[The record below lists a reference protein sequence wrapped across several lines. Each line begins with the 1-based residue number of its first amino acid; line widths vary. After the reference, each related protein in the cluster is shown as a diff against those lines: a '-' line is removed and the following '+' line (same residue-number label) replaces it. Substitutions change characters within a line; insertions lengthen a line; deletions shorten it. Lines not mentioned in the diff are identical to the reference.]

1 MAINGTNGV
10 HVDLDALDCEIVID
24 GHHLVGA
31 AIPLVDPPRIDEPY
45 LYLNSAQDTL
55 YDWNPITHK
64 WNIDF
69 THVHNIQ
76 NYQNG
81 IANGSTDNTAAAQAA
96 VDDMPSTGGILYLP
110 PMPSPYLISTVS
122 INKPVTVIGGG
133 VGATIIRKFGSAG
146 VAERAIFDMRDRL
159 EIGFSMSG
167 ITFDLNG
174 EGSEKIGEAGRIQN
188 ATAVAS
194 GITSIS
200 GPPNSAVF
208 ALRCSRLVVRDCRI
222 ENTGEVGLLFRN
234 CANVM
239 VDNVT
244 FYNTANGGIEF
255 SYPNVASD
263 GGSGPMPELRKYHV
277 TNCEFRDI
285 DDFGL
290 GSRNAVGVSF
300 AGSASA
306 TVIEDL
312 VVSDCAFYG
321 CQRDIHVELQNTS
334 SIERFSFSNNVMRDS
349 RQGCVA
355 IIRGRD
361 GQIHNN
367 TIINPGGAPTAALN
381 PGYPEIYV
389 FYIAVGDNVS
399 WQSNR
404 IYDRRGT
411 YSKRLIGDATM
422 VAGSNTI
429 TATTPTFIDTAYVG
443 TWIGVLGAGPGGGPL
458 VAKIE
463 AIVSPFEASLSI
475 PAVNSVIG
483 ADFAYGGAVR
493 RGLVVRVSNNTIIKD
508 NIFYGIGMGSGLPLE
523 PNQHVILLS
532 DIYQFAV
539 VEDNLIIA
547 PTTLPVP
554 STFPSGVTI
563 QQALSSQGRVYARRN
578 SIRGYTNAYDQF
590 NLTESLQKHAH
601 PGRRWFLQELF
612 PSATAATYGTQLDFL
627 PLDTGFDLITTFE
640 IEVDGMS
647 PGEVV
652 DVHTRVY
659 MDNGSDQN
667 VTVQFTGNQVV
678 SFSPQRLALLNR
690 DNRVLRRFYVE
701 ARSSISG
708 STARARVTALAL
720 EH

>member
-1 MAINGTNGV
+1 MPINGTNGT
-10 HVDLDALDCEIVID
+10 HVELDALDCEIVID
-24 GHHLVGA
+24 GHYLVGTQ
-31 AIPLVDPPRIDEPY
+31 IPLLDPPRPDEPY
-45 LYLNSAQDTL
+45 LYLNSSQDTL
-55 YDWNPITHK
+55 YSWNPISHR

-69 THVHNIQ
+69 THVYNVQ

-81 IANGSTDNTAAAQAA
+81 IANGSTNNTIAAQAA
-96 VDDMPSTGGILYLP
+96 VDDMPQTGGVLYFP

-122 INKPVTVIGGG
+122 IGKPVTVIGGG
-133 VGATIIRKFGSAG
+133 VGATTIRKVGGAG

-159 EIGFSMSG
+159 EIGFSVSG
-167 ITFDLNG
+167 ITFNLNG
-174 EGSEKIGEAGRIQN
+174 EGSEKIGEAGRIVNQ
-188 ATAVAS
+188 TAVAA

-208 ALRCSRLVVRDCRI
+208 ALRCSRITVRDCRV

-263 GGSGPMPELRKYHV
+263 GGSGPVPKLRKYHV

-306 TVIEDL
+306 TVIEDI

-334 SIERFSFSNNVMRDS
+334 SIERFSFSNNMMRDS
-349 RQGCVA
+349 RQGCIA

-367 TIINPGGAPTAALN
+367 TIINPCGAPTAALN
-381 PGYPEIYV
+381 PGYPEMYV
-389 FYIAVGDNVS
+389 FYIAVGDNVT
-399 WQSNR
+399 WQDNR

-411 YSKRLIGDATM
+411 RSIKVAGDATM
-422 VAGSNTI
+422 VAGS
-429 TATTPTFIDTAYVG
+429 PTLTSVSPVFADPAYVG
-443 TWIGVLGAGPGGGPL
+443 TWAGVMGAGPGGSPL
-458 VAKIE
+458 VGKIL
-463 AIVSPFEASLSI
+463 AIISPSEVTLSI
-475 PAVNSVIG
+475 PAASSVIG

-493 RGLVVRVSNNTIIKD
+493 RAMVARVSNNVVIKD
-508 NIFYGIGMGSGLPLE
+508 NIFFGVGMNSGLVLE
-523 PNQHVILLS
+523 PEPHVVLLS
-532 DIYQFAV
+532 DIFQFAV
-539 VEDNLIIA
+539 VENNIIIA
-547 PTTLPVP
+547 PTTIPAP
-554 STFPSGVTI
+554 AAFPSGVTA
-563 QQALSSQGRVYARRN
+563 QQALTTVGRIYARRN
-578 SIRGYTNAYDQF
+578 SIRGYENAYNQF
-590 NLTESLQKHAH
+590 NLTEPTFKHAH
-601 PGRRWFLQELF
+601 PGRRWFLKELF
-612 PSATAATYGTQLDFL
+612 PSATAATYGTQLEFL

-640 IEVDGMS
+640 IEVDGMA

-678 SFSPQRLALLNR
+678 SFSPQRLAILNR

-701 ARSSISG
+701 ARSSITG
-708 STARARVTALAL
+708 SAARARVTALAL